1 MTIQPTPAD
10 IGRTVISK
18 SRYDE
23 IKEEGVLSSIGQY
36 FIYVRFSNGIYA
48 RSGPIACPRNCLE
61 WKNDPCLYEDF
72 AAGSDSLATKPDAT
86 PSGIPLPTAP
96 GAMSPSS
103 STVGAEPKPKDG
115 EQELPEQQIKK
126 GIKNGLIDARAVAFK
141 LPAVNP
147 NRRPEVAAF
156 IEGYCLCFKSIVG
169 MFDPDESLNLM
180 RIVGQLALELYP
192 NFDPSP
198 EPKKRVDDGQRR
210 DGIKME

>member
-10 IGRTVISK
+10 IGRTVIYK

-48 RSGPIACPRNCLE
+48 RSGPIACHRNCLE

-126 GIKNGLIDARAVAFK
+126 GIKNGLIDARAAAFK
-141 LPAVNP
+141 LPSVNI
-147 NRRPEVAAF
+147 NRRPESAAF
-156 IEGYCLCFKSIVG
+156 IEGFYLCFKNIAS
-169 MFDPDESLNLM
+169 MFDDDETIALM
-180 RIVGQLALELYP
+180 QALGELSRELYP
-192 NFDPSP
+192 
-198 EPKKRVDDGQRR
+198 
-210 DGIKME
+210 